1 MSQRWW
7 SCGTTPNAE
16 FTKRPV
22 AHFFVTSCGTRLE
35 NSNVNAVFRTLS
47 RKIGLRHPNATN
59 GPRLHDLRHRF
70 AVETMLRWYREGEE
84 VSRKLPVLST
94 YLGHAHV
101 SSTYWYLS
109 SSPELRVA
117 AGKLLEARWEGVAP

>member
-1 MSQRWW
+1 VSY
-7 SCGTTPNAE
+7 
-16 FTKRPV
+16 
-22 AHFFVTSCGTRLE
+22 FFVTSCGTRLE
-35 NSNVNAVFRTLS
+35 KSNVSSVFRTLS
-47 RKIGLRHPNATN
+47 RKIGLRQPDATK
-59 GPRLHDLRHRF
+59 GPRLHDFRYRF
-70 AVETMLRWYREGEE
+70 AIQAMLRWYREGEE

-109 SSPELRVA
+109 GNPELRIE